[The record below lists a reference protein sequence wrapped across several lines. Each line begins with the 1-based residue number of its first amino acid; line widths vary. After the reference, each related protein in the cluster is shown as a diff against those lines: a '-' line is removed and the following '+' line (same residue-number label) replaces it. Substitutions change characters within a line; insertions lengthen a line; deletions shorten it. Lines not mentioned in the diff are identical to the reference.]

1 MIEKES
7 SSETKSPVDFMGAF
21 KLAGVVI
28 IGLLTIIGFGWED
41 LLGDKKDMGASK
53 NKAETKPKT
62 DSDNYEDTYLDE
74 EIDEESLDEHTTGLS

>member
-28 IGLLTIIGFGWED
+28 VGLLALIGFGWED
-41 LLGDKKDMGASK
+41 LLGGSK
-53 NKAETKPKT
+53 NKAETKSKK
-62 DSDNYEDTYLDE
+62 DSDEYEDTYLDE

>member
-28 IGLLTIIGFGWED
+28 VGLLALIGFGWED
-41 LLGDKKDMGASK
+41 LMGEKKEMGNSK
-53 NKAETKPKT
+53 NKAETKSNKE
-62 DSDNYEDTYLDE
+62 SDYEDTYLEE
-74 EIDEESLDEHTTGLS
+74 EIDEEALDEHTLGLS

>member
-7 SSETKSPVDFMGAF
+7 SSENKSPVDFMGAF

-28 IGLLTIIGFGWED
+28 VGLLALIGFGWED
-41 LLGDKKDMGASK
+41 LLGDKKDVGSK
-53 NKAETKPKT
+53 KTAETKSKK
-62 DSDNYEDTYLDE
+62 DSDDEDTYLDE

>member
-28 IGLLTIIGFGWED
+28 VGILALIGFGWED
-41 LLGDKKDMGASK
+41 LLSDKKDMNGSK
-53 NKAETKPKT
+53 NKAETKSKK
-62 DSDNYEDTYLDE
+62 DSDYEDTYLDE
-74 EIDEESLDEHTTGLS
+74 EIDEESLDEHTTGIS

>member
-28 IGLLTIIGFGWED
+28 VGLLALIGFGWED
-41 LLGDKKDMGASK
+41 LMGEKKDMDGSK
-53 NKAETKPKT
+53 NKAETKSKKE
-62 DSDNYEDTYLDE
+62 SDYEDTYLDE
-74 EIDEESLDEHTTGLS
+74 EIDEESLDEHTTGLT